1 MIAIKTSK
9 KVISKISKKVR
20 VIELKEHKII

>member
-9 KVISKISKKVR
+9 KVISKILKKVSAK
-20 VIELKEHKII
+20 ELKVQKII